1 MQDIKSQVQKH
12 EEVGSPD
19 KQESKDDKTLDEHTE
34 GEEWLESSESAELSN
49 DSDVRISR
57 NKLYTKEDSNKKIN
71 KIFVGVKEN
80 HQLLILPFMVKNC
93 LIHFLQK
100 YPHILVLQRTF

>member
-49 DSDVRISR
+49 IV
-57 NKLYTKEDSNKKIN
+57 
-71 KIFVGVKEN
+71 
-80 HQLLILPFMVKNC
+80 M
-93 LIHFLQK
+93 
-100 YPHILVLQRTF
+100 